1 VAADRHTQPLARRR
15 AICGVR
21 RLGKVIGRASSTAV
35 TVKKPKTDFDLVRD
49 IGLSLP
55 DVKHTVSPRG
65 QGLKVKGKLMA
76 CHAIHKSAEPGSIV
90 VRVSADERS
99 RLISRDPETYYITD
113 HYEHS
118 AVVLVRL
125 SSISR
130 TELRR
135 LLSVSWQYVYE
146 GALGKRAK

>member
-1 VAADRHTQPLARRR
+1 MR
-15 AICGVR
+15 GVR
-21 RLGKVIGRASSTAV
+21 RLGKVLTRTRSSV
-35 TVKKPKTDFDLVRD
+35 VVPVKPKTDFDVVRD

-76 CHAIHKSAEPGSIV
+76 CHAIHKSAEPGSIM

-99 RLISRDPETYYITD
+99 RLMSSDPETYYVTD
-113 HYEHS
+113 HYKNS
-118 AVVLVRL
+118 AAVLVRL
-125 SSISR
+125 ASISR

-146 GALGKRAK
+146 GALGKLAK